1 MKNKLQKT
9 LLCFLAVILLL
20 TGAMPVFAGGATRT
34 VSEAQNFIDGIVA
47 YQQSKA
53 GVTSIQGW
61 INGTLTK
68 NAGSSSEW
76 YAIALSQ
83 YGDYD
88 FSSYQKA
95 LLNYLGNN
103 ESGNASSR
111 QKYALALIACGST
124 DTYIYSVLNNS
135 IGQQGVMSWIFGLH
149 LLNNGYTSNEY
160 SLSAVKQKLLSLQLS
175 DGGWSITGS
184 NSDVDVTAMAVQAL
198 APYYKTDSSVRSAVN
213 NALTLLSNRQK
224 EKGDFASYGVNNPE
238 STAQVLTAL
247 SSLGIDCET
256 DRRFIKNGNTLFDG
270 IALYRLS
277 DGTFC
282 HKQGGTSNGNATVQ
296 VFYSMVSYLRMKKG
310 QSCIYVLDA
319 RNPSGLKIPTEQT
332 SKPDNTQNSSSTA
345 IGSDNSQSST
355 INNQASTSKP
365 ASAVQSSA
373 TNNADNKSK
382 NTTTNT
388 SGDNNISDSNN
399 ENEQVNAEETFEGKD
414 AAQTVTDD
422 TTLSPEEKSGS
433 VSYKV
438 WACFAVIIIAGGVCI
453 VFYCCKKRNIRN
465 YIVIGIVAAAAIVF
479 VLITNFQSADDYY
492 NQSGTEKSNSIGTV
506 TMTIRC
512 DTVPDKSAEHI
523 PDDGVILDVSTF
535 EIEEGD
541 TVYDVLLEATAK
553 NKIHLE
559 TGGNSDSAYV
569 EGISNIYEFDF
580 GDLSGWMYFVN
591 GESPSVSC
599 GEYVLSDDD
608 AIQWLYTCD
617 IGKDL
622 KN

>member
-282 HKQGGTSNGNATVQ
+282 HKQHFRQIFLCHIMFIANG
-296 VFYSMVSYLRMKKG
+296 
-310 QSCIYVLDA
+310 
-319 RNPSGLKIPTEQT
+319 
-332 SKPDNTQNSSSTA
+332 
-345 IGSDNSQSST
+345 
-355 INNQASTSKP
+355 
-365 ASAVQSSA
+365 
-373 TNNADNKSK
+373 
-382 NTTTNT
+382 
-388 SGDNNISDSNN
+388 
-399 ENEQVNAEETFEGKD
+399 
-414 AAQTVTDD
+414 
-422 TTLSPEEKSGS
+422 
-433 VSYKV
+433 
-438 WACFAVIIIAGGVCI
+438 
-453 VFYCCKKRNIRN
+453 
-465 YIVIGIVAAAAIVF
+465 
-479 VLITNFQSADDYY
+479 
-492 NQSGTEKSNSIGTV
+492 
-506 TMTIRC
+506 
-512 DTVPDKSAEHI
+512 
-523 PDDGVILDVSTF
+523 
-535 EIEEGD
+535 
-541 TVYDVLLEATAK
+541 
-553 NKIHLE
+553 
-559 TGGNSDSAYV
+559 
-569 EGISNIYEFDF
+569 
-580 GDLSGWMYFVN
+580 
-591 GESPSVSC
+591 
-599 GEYVLSDDD
+599 
-608 AIQWLYTCD
+608 
-617 IGKDL
+617 
-622 KN
+622 